1 MYSPKMNLIN
11 ELCNERQ
18 GLWRI
23 AGRERSGLT
32 REQQL
37 RLREL
42 NEQIPALWAEYRKE
56 LVTGQTSPRMH
67 LTRPN
72 IFIPE
77 EDLKLAQ

>member
-1 MYSPKMNLIN
+1 MYSPTMKLIN
-11 ELCNERQ
+11 ELSNERQ
-18 GLWRI
+18 QLWRE
-23 AGRERSGLT
+23 AGRERHSLT

-42 NEQIPALWAEYRKE
+42 NEQIPVLWDEYRRE
-56 LVTGQTSPRMH
+56 LVTGQTPPRLH

-77 EDLKLAQ
+77 EDLKLA